1 RSRYKLQRLH
11 KTIITI
17 SSLIIYGHLTIVM
30 AHATANNN
38 AATNNNNNTSAND
51 TAAENFSNDILK
63 SPLSNTNDLIN
74 NKIDRAKNTIKDK
87 INILSPDPNAVQA
100 KDILEN
106 AENEPVNTPN
116 QPALI
121 QLQPTQP
128 TIATQNQPS
137 TVQISPDAALNFIDE
152 QSSIDDIANSQTLNL
167 FDSRFSPQTFSVEIS
182 NKNDL
187 PDSDDIQSLLRKSA
201 NAIKMGYFESS
212 IHLAKQA
219 LSEEENNYNALSLK
233 ALGNYKLKQYEQAK
247 MIYEDILVLYPK
259 SYKTFDNLMK
269 VLNHYSADYAIEEIE
284 KLEIIDPYYSK
295 IYGQKGLL
303 YLQDNN
309 YLDALP
315 EFKQAA
321 KLDPNNSNYILNL
334 ALIYDKIGNIKNAL
348 FIYEILLKKSTAGEK
363 IPIDTNKLRQRYNYL
378 SAKIAS

>member
-1 RSRYKLQRLH
+1 MRITNIMLNKSKLQRLH

-17 SSLIIYGHLTIVM
+17 LSLIIYGHLTIVM

-38 AATNNNNNTSAND
+38 AATNNNNNSNAND

-63 SPLSNTNDLIN
+63 SPLSYTNDLIN

-100 KDILEN
+100 KDILKN
-106 AENEPVNTPN
+106 AENEPVNTQN

-187 PDSDDIQSLLRKSA
+187 PDSDDIQSLLRKSD
-201 NAIKMGYFESS
+201 NEIKM
-212 IHLAKQA
+212 
-219 LSEEENNYNALSLK
+219 
-233 ALGNYKLKQYEQAK
+233 
-247 MIYEDILVLYPK
+247 
-259 SYKTFDNLMK
+259 
-269 VLNHYSADYAIEEIE
+269 
-284 KLEIIDPYYSK
+284 
-295 IYGQKGLL
+295 
-303 YLQDNN
+303 
-309 YLDALP
+309 
-315 EFKQAA
+315 
-321 KLDPNNSNYILNL
+321 
-334 ALIYDKIGNIKNAL
+334 
-348 FIYEILLKKSTAGEK
+348 
-363 IPIDTNKLRQRYNYL
+363 
-378 SAKIAS
+378 